1 MLINDFGRV
10 NIDAVEFEG
19 KSNSL
24 VELTNGSIF
33 CSCLKDDFITSLA
46 LLLDYEKDIILIE
59 GSGLSDPSNM
69 QDVLKVLANTTEKS
83 FRFLGSVCILD
94 GQYFLKE
101 VQAMESVVRQISH
114 SQLAVL
120 NKTDLIDED
129 TRVEIREKTRSINS
143 EIAIVETTHG
153 SVSPADVI
161 RILGATLNAS
171 ETLESLNTPENRPL
185 TLTANFHDIQDK
197 SDLLD
202 ILKKILPH
210 TERMKGFVW
219 IGSQLYKAESVQDTI
234 EIQPANMRT
243 LKKIGFVI
251 ILKNG
256 MASLREIQKME
267 LERIRIQL

>member
-1 MLINDFGRV
+1 
-10 NIDAVEFEG
+10 
-19 KSNSL
+19 
-24 VELTNGSIF
+24 
-33 CSCLKDDFITSLA
+33 
-46 LLLDYEKDIILIE
+46 
-59 GSGLSDPSNM
+59 
-69 QDVLKVLANTTEKS
+69 
-83 FRFLGSVCILD
+83 
-94 GQYFLKE
+94 
-101 VQAMESVVRQISH
+101 MESVVRQISH

-243 LKKIGFVI
+243 LKNIGFVI